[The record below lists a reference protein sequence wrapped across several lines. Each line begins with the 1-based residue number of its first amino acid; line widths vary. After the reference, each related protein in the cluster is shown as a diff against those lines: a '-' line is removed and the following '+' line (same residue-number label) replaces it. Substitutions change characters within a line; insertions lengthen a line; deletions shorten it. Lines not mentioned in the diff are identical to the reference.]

1 MAEVKNAFIKSKM
14 NKDLDSRLLPSGEYR
29 NALNAQVSKSEGSD
43 VGALENA
50 SGNELATD
58 FGLSVANLSSI
69 GYISDEANSMIYV
82 FLTDNNTI
90 AYVPGTSGEVG
101 SNHYIV
107 SYNASNS
114 NSNILVTGSFLNF
127 SKKNPIF
134 GVNLIEDLLFWT
146 DNRNQPRKINV
157 TSATTAGYYSTEDNI
172 SVAKYNPYQSI
183 ELYEASSLSPGNHES
198 TMKDVSS
205 IAYPDGGTSTV
216 NLTQTGTTIN
226 IKNTNIP
233 IGGIPIPGQSV

>member
-58 FGLSVANLSSI
+58 FGLSIDNLSSI
-69 GYISDEANSMIYV
+69 GYFSDEVNSMIYV
-82 FLTDNNTI
+82 FLTDND
-90 AYVPGTSGEVG
+90 TSDYAFTGAG

-114 NSNILVTGSFLNF
+114 VSTVLVTGSFLNF
-127 SKKNPIF
+127 SKKNPVF
-134 GVNLIEDLLFWT
+134 GVNLI
-146 DNRNQPRKINV
+146 
-157 TSATTAGYYSTEDNI
+157 
-172 SVAKYNPYQSI
+172 
-183 ELYEASSLSPGNHES
+183 
-198 TMKDVSS
+198 
-205 IAYPDGGTSTV
+205 
-216 NLTQTGTTIN
+216 
-226 IKNTNIP
+226 
-233 IGGIPIPGQSV
+233 